1 MSMIAVG
8 VTAFFVMVG
17 LMLLGLPIAA
27 VMMLVGLGGGMI
39 AYGDAFLASS
49 ASVAWGT
56 MSENG
61 LTAIPL
67 FVLLGEFLLRSGMA
81 DRMYSAFAAW
91 LGGLPGGLLHTNI
104 GCCAL
109 FAATSGSSV
118 ATAATIGTVA
128 LPSLAKHGYPMKE
141 ALGSLAAGGTLGIL
155 IPPSV
160 NMIIYGSMT
169 QTSVGKLF
177 IAGIIPGLLLAFS
190 FMVWI
195 YISAVMKGGGVKHPP
210 VPLAE
215 RMRLLGNLSQPL
227 TIFGLVMGSLYFGIA
242 TATESAALGVV
253 VALVFIAWS
262 GKLKWALL
270 QQCFLSSARTSGM
283 ILLIVVAAFVLN
295 LALSLTGI
303 GEALTK
309 WVTSFGLSKTQML
322 IALIVFYLI
331 LGMFMDTLSMMVAT
345 IPLTYPVV
353 TTLGVDPI
361 WFGIFI
367 VIMCELGLITPPVG
381 MNLFVVQGIR
391 PDRGSVSDVIQ
402 GAIPYAIIM
411 ILFTGLLMAYPEL
424 ATWLPEKMR
433 DGRGQIGWKG
443 APGGRFQLISVDGY
457 SICNATRKRDTML

>member
-1 MSMIAVG
+1 M
-8 VTAFFVMVG
+8 
-17 LMLLGLPIAA
+17 
-27 VMMLVGLGGGMI
+27 
-39 AYGDAFLASS
+39 
-49 ASVAWGT
+49 
-56 MSENG
+56 
-61 LTAIPL
+61 
-67 FVLLGEFLLRSGMA
+67 
-81 DRMYSAFAAW
+81 
-91 LGGLPGGLLHTNI
+91 
-104 GCCAL
+104 
-109 FAATSGSSV
+109 
-118 ATAATIGTVA
+118 
-128 LPSLAKHGYPMKE
+128 
-141 ALGSLAAGGTLGIL
+141 
-155 IPPSV
+155 
-160 NMIIYGSMT
+160 
-169 QTSVGKLF
+169 
-177 IAGIIPGLLLAFS
+177 
-190 FMVWI
+190 
-195 YISAVMKGGGVKHPP
+195 
-210 VPLAE
+210 
-215 RMRLLGNLSQPL
+215 
-227 TIFGLVMGSLYFGIA
+227 
-242 TATESAALGVV
+242 V

-353 TTLGVDPI
+353 TSLGVDPI

-391 PDRGSVSDVIQ
+391 PDRGSVSDVIK

-411 ILFTGLLMAYPEL
+411 ILFTLLLMGFPEL

-433 DGRGQIGWKG
+433 G
-443 APGGRFQLISVDGY
+443 
-457 SICNATRKRDTML
+457 